1 MGGVD
6 TIIAAEE
13 AAVRYHR
20 RDRPLEGV
28 GIGLDCGWHRM
39 LVEPGGVLPGDHSD
53 DVTGESADL
62 LVDGALGV
70 RPCGVAV
77 RVVGLEQDVVRTD
90 PLVLD
95 ER

>member
-1 MGGVD
+1 
-6 TIIAAEE
+6 
-13 AAVRYHR
+13 
-20 RDRPLEGV
+20 
-28 GIGLDCGWHRM
+28 M
-39 LVEPGGVLPGDHSD
+39 LVEPGGVLPRYLSD
-53 DVTGESADL
+53 DVIGEAADL

-90 PLVLD
+90 TLVLD